1 LAQVKRRS
9 GTAWL
14 WQRLATWAPG
24 EHVKRQAASVRR
36 QASSVKRQA
45 ASIEAPGRARAERPS
60 RQTRA
65 FGAGV
70 GGVKG
75 ANARAVGVS
84 STSCSA
90 RRRLWGHGHPERLF
104 GAKIWVR
111 NGQDPSAAMRRT
123 PPEWLPAGAEGVQG
137 LPSWPSGDDVQEAH
151 MCGRARNQHVGSA
164 SWSQGLASL
173 TGLTSPTRLT
183 SLTSLTSLTCGRRRV
198 LQHDGWRG
206 IRLGPK

>member
-1 LAQVKRRS
+1 VKRRS

-14 WQRLATWAPG
+14 WQRLTTWAPG

-36 QASSVKRQA
+36 QAS
-45 ASIEAPGRARAERPS
+45 SIEAPGRARAERPS

-70 GGVKG
+70 DGVNG
-75 ANARAVGVS
+75 ANARAVSVS

-123 PPEWLPAGAEGVQG
+123 PPEWLPAHPGEGATGAEGVQG
-137 LPSWPSGDDVQEAH
+137 LPSWPRGDDIQESKRHTCAGEH
-151 MCGRARNQHVGSA
+151 ATNTWGRRAGRRAWRARQA
-164 SWSQGLASL
+164 WRA
-173 TGLTSPTRLT
+173 
-183 SLTSLTSLTCGRRRV
+183 RRA
-198 LQHDGWRG
+198 
-206 IRLGPK
+206 